1 LGWLLDPTFFLFL
14 AVYLTFRYFNQ
25 RHTPTTTTTT
35 TNNKLCISVAPYLI
49 FRAPP
54 VERKTLSDSSWFTAN
69 VLENKLFG
77 LLLVALVLS
86 VPLTTG
92 LVDALLS
99 PSISNDRL
107 ISEFA
112 TAFASSKFV
121 SVSTFDLAC
130 LTATAATLIPRD
142 YQLRSVS
149 TTIDDDNVD
158 LEQAKQQGR
167 FIALATMLLPILG
180 AALYIAWRPPLP
192 EK

>member
-1 LGWLLDPTFFLFL
+1 
-14 AVYLTFRYFNQ
+14 
-25 RHTPTTTTTT
+25 
-35 TNNKLCISVAPYLI
+35 
-49 FRAPP
+49 
-54 VERKTLSDSSWFTAN
+54 VERKTLSDASWFTAN

-99 PSISNDRL
+99 PSISNDGL

-112 TAFASSKFV
+112 TSLESSKFV
-121 SVSTFDLAC
+121 SVGTFDLAC

-142 YQLRSVS
+142 YQLRSG

-158 LEQAKQQGR
+158 PEQAKQQGR